1 LLCNFQR
8 EAGSKLQAQRG
19 ETRKKAERQRF
30 FPTMAA
36 GAVMMGGLDDD
47 GLSFAFAPVP
57 SGTIGSSS
65 NPCNGNLAI
74 KIISP
79 GAHPTRAKAFRER
92 FFASEQRGG
101 GLVAATRKVSVRG
114 AAHRGKTRREVLQSS
129 RSFAIALQNIQTN
142 GYALRDLP
150 QGRESR

>member
-1 LLCNFQR
+1 MPG
-8 EAGSKLQAQRG
+8 GSTVGFGVPSWRRSIAFAVNPAPRHLWEPPGETKTNWFANNRVCCYVTSSVKRAPSSNQAQRG
-19 ETRKKAERQRF
+19 EARKKAERQRF

-79 GAHPTRAKAFRER
+79 GAHPTRGKAFRER
-92 FFASEQRGG
+92 FFASG
-101 GLVAATRKVSVRG
+101 
-114 AAHRGKTRREVLQSS
+114 
-129 RSFAIALQNIQTN
+129 
-142 GYALRDLP
+142 
-150 QGRESR
+150 